1 MSGMIQDLI
10 TGKMTPKVA
19 NATCNAGAKLLK
31 VVEMQH
37 IYGSA
42 GKAEGSKVLQLLET
56 PNGKPMTRARA
67 LSKLSDEERQCL
79 GLSDIAI

>member
-1 MSGMIQDLI
+1 MSAMIQDLI

-19 NATCNAGAKLLK
+19 NATCNAGSKLLK

-42 GKAEGSKVLQLLET
+42 EGTNGSKTLQLMEVKKDT
-56 PNGKPMTRARA
+56 DSDPRAAA
-67 LSKLSDEERQCL
+67 LAKLSSGDRKAL
-79 GLSDIAI
+79 GL